1 MSSNPDMVYDFA
13 SSTETCGKHDNCTEG
28 RAVRNLF
35 AFYSTD
41 VRSPVS
47 YPSAHFQGQS
57 ISIPTCTAA
66 TVKYVKSTAYMAHT
80 E

>member
-13 SSTETCGKHDNCTEG
+13 SSTETCGKHDNYTKG

-57 ISIPTCTAA
+57 ISIPA